1 MLFQGFI
8 HFNCF
13 FCAYNLFK
21 IKIYLIIVYN
31 SVKLILVN
39 YSQETVY
46 VGSGEMEEGGGF
58 LH

>member
-1 MLFQGFI
+1 MLFQDLSI
-8 HFNCF
+8 LIVY
-13 FCAYNLFK
+13 CAYNLFK

-31 SVKLILVN
+31 SVKLMLVN
-39 YSQETVY
+39 YSQATVY

>member
-8 HFNCF
+8 VY
-13 FCAYNLFK
+13 CAYNLFK
-21 IKIYLIIVYN
+21 IKINLIIAYS
-31 SVKLILVN
+31 SVKLNVGKLFPSECI
-39 YSQETVY
+39 TVY